1 MAGPRRD
8 TRGIVDAPGLF
19 ARVRFRRREPA
30 PALRPY
36 LEHYWLIDWDLEQPY
51 ASHVVPHPSVN
62 VVFQRFGPGPD
73 SPAFAEVAGIGLEL
87 FTQKL
92 EGRGRVCG
100 VQFRPGGF
108 RPFAPRWPV
117 SEWTGRRVP
126 IAEVMPATEADI
138 AAALGPP
145 DATEDARVAAL
156 DAYLL
161 GVGPRRDPQ
170 AAHAM
175 ALADRIRTDRTI
187 RRVAP
192 LAEAEGLSVRSL
204 QRLFATYVGV
214 GPKWVILRYRIHEA
228 LERAESG
235 TSAGAGADASAGAGA
250 GAETDANV
258 DADVDW
264 AELAAELG
272 YSDQA
277 HLVRDFTATVG
288 VPPTAYAGPRAA
300 GRGPRAAGR
309 PDVRPPPYSA

>member
-62 VVFQRFGPGPD
+62 VVFQRFGAGPD

-126 IAEVMPATEADI
+126 IAEVMSATDADI
-138 AAALGPP
+138 AAVLGPP

-250 GAETDANV
+250 SAEADA
-258 DADVDW
+258 DADVDVDW

-300 GRGPRAAGR
+300 GRGPRAGGR

>member
-1 MAGPRRD
+1 MAGPPGPAGPRRD

-36 LEHYWLIDWDLEQPY
+36 LEHYWLIDWDLDQPY
-51 ASHVVPHPSVN
+51 AAHVVPHPSVN

-73 SPAFAEVAGIGLEL
+73 SPAFAEVAGVGLEL

-92 EGRGRVCG
+92 AGRGRVCG

-108 RPFAPRWPV
+108 RPFAPGWPV
-117 SEWTGRRVP
+117 SEWTGRRAP
-126 IAEVMPATEADI
+126 IAEVMPAADADL
-138 AAALGPP
+138 AAVLGPP
-145 DATEDARVAAL
+145 DAPEDTRVAAL
-156 DAYLL
+156 DTYLL
-161 GVGPRRDPQ
+161 GVGPRPDPR

-175 ALADRIRTDRTI
+175 AVADRIRTDRTI
-187 RRVAP
+187 RRVAR
-192 LAEAEGLSVRSL
+192 LAEAEGVSVRSL
-204 QRLFATYVGV
+204 QRLFAAYVGV
-214 GPKWVILRYRIHEA
+214 GPKWVILRYRVHEA
-228 LERAESG
+228 LERAES
-235 TSAGAGADASAGAGA
+235 
-250 GAETDANV
+250 E
-258 DADVDW
+258 VDW

-288 VPPTAYAGPRAA
+288 VPPTAYAGPQAA
-300 GRGPRAAGR
+300 GPRETGPPAAGR

>member
-1 MAGPRRD
+1 MTPGAS
-8 TRGIVDAPGLF
+8 PGLF

-36 LEHYWLIDWDLEQPY
+36 LEHYWLIDWDLDQPY

-62 VVFQRFGPGPD
+62 VVFQRFGPGAD
-73 SPAFAEVAGIGLEL
+73 GPAFAEVAGVGLEL

-92 EGRGRVCG
+92 AGRGRVCG

-108 RPFAPRWPV
+108 RPFAPGWPV

-126 IAEVMPATEADI
+126 IAEVMPATDADL
-138 AAALGPP
+138 AAVLGPP
-145 DATEDARVAAL
+145 DAPEDARVAAL
-156 DAYLL
+156 DTYLL
-161 GVGPRRDPQ
+161 GVGPRPDPQ

-175 ALADRIRTDRTI
+175 AVADRIRTDRTI
-187 RRVAP
+187 RRVAR
-192 LAEAEGLSVRSL
+192 LAEAEGVSVRSL
-204 QRLFATYVGV
+204 QRLFAAYVGV

-228 LERAESG
+228 LERAES
-235 TSAGAGADASAGAGA
+235 
-250 GAETDANV
+250 E
-258 DADVDW
+258 VDW

-288 VPPTAYAGPRAA
+288 VPPTAYAGQQET
-300 GRGPRAAGR
+300 GPPAAGR